1 MNKKELTR
9 ELCKQ
14 IDKNIKKNK
23 YNDAI
28 DNYKKIIAL
37 NPANLNKYLQEF
49 GELYEKQNMP
59 REAIDCYINILKTEK
74 TNMSLI
80 IILTNQ
86 IGVCYSN
93 INEYELAIQYYKKVL
108 QIREIPDVYYNIGMC
123 YTSLKYYKHAEI
135 NLLKA
140 YQMEPNYKIC
150 YNLGKVYYYT
160 KQYDKSIEYYNKCI
174 SKDDN
179 LLYNMSF
186 SYLSQKD
193 FKLGFELYDN
203 RLKFNNI
210 NEQTNFEERAEIPLE
225 YWNGNDICNRL
236 LIAAEQGLGDNIQYY
251 RFVIELSERYPN
263 MKISYFCRKEIS
275 HIFKTYPNI
284 EIINELYNA
293 IVKIN
298 FDYKLYI
305 MSLPKI
311 LNLNTIVPN
320 QINYIKTNE
329 SKLSFWKDK
338 TSQMKYK
345 VGFVYNGLLSS
356 FIEKNIPLE
365 EFETLCDL
373 DINLICIHR
382 KNEIEKDISR
392 INFSDKIT
400 YYDID
405 TEQPF
410 EDTICLLQNLD
421 LLITID
427 TFIVHLAGIL
437 NIKTWLLLGTSE
449 WRWSNDEQKTY
460 WYDSVELIRTNKN
473 QKFKD
478 ILSNI
483 KPKLQ
488 NLITNI

>member
-1 MNKKELTR
+1 MNKRELTR
-9 ELCKQ
+9 DLCKQ
-14 IDKNIKKNK
+14 IEKNIKKNK

-28 DNYKKIIAL
+28 DNYKKIVAL
-37 NPANLNKYLQEF
+37 NPTNINKYLQEL
-49 GELYEKQNMP
+49 GEIYEKQNMP
-59 REAIDCYINILKTEK
+59 RDAIDCYINILKTEK
-74 TNMSLI
+74 TNISTI
-80 IILTNQ
+80 GILTNQ

-93 INEYELAIQYYKKVL
+93 INEHELAIQYFKKVL
-108 QIREIPDVYYNIGMC
+108 KIKELSDVYYNIGIC
-123 YTSLKYYKHAEI
+123 YIKLQSYDNAKI
-135 NLLKA
+135 SLLKA
-140 YQMEPNYKIC
+140 YQIEANYKTCI
-150 YNLGKVYYYT
+150 NLGKIYYYI
-160 KQYDKSIEYYNKCI
+160 KQYDKSIEYYNKCVPN
-174 SKDDN
+174 DYH
-179 LLYNMSF
+179 LLYNLSF
-186 SYLSQKD
+186 SYLSKKD
-193 FKLGFELYDN
+193 FKTGFELYDN
-203 RLKFNNI
+203 RLTFNNL
-210 NEQTNFEERAEIPLE
+210 NSQTGLQDRLEIPLE
-225 YWNGNDICNRL
+225 YWNGKDICNRL

-251 RFVIELSERYPN
+251 RFIIELSERYPN
-263 MKISYFCRKEIS
+263 MNIYYFCKKEIS
-275 HIFKTYPNI
+275 HIFKTYTNI
-284 EIINELYNA
+284 EIVHELIIFNY
-293 IVKIN
+293 
-298 FDYKLYI
+298 DYKLYI

-311 LNLNTIVPN
+311 LNLTTIVPN

-329 SKLSFWKDK
+329 DKLSFWKDK

-382 KNEIEKDISR
+382 KSEIEKDISR
-392 INFSDKIT
+392 IHFSDKIT

-449 WRWSNDEQKTY
+449 WRWSNDQHKTY
-460 WYDSVELIRTNKN
+460 WYETVELIRTSQD
-473 QKFKD
+473 QKLKD
-478 ILSNI
+478 ILSNV

>member
-1 MNKKELTR
+1 MNKRELTR

-28 DNYKKIIAL
+28 DNYKKIVAL
-37 NPANLNKYLQEF
+37 NPTNLNKYLQEL
-49 GELYEKQNMP
+49 GQIYEKQNML
-59 REAIDCYINILKTEK
+59 REAIDCYINVLKTEK
-74 TNMSLI
+74 TNISTI
-80 IILTNQ
+80 GILTNQ

-93 INEYELAIQYYKKVL
+93 INEYELAIQYFKKVL
-108 QIREIPDVYYNIGMC
+108 KIKELSDVYYNIGLC
-123 YTSLKYYKHAEI
+123 YIKLTSYFNAEI

-140 YQMEPNYKIC
+140 YQIEENYKTC
-150 YNLGKVYYYT
+150 YNLAQIYYYI
-160 KQYDKSIEYYNKCI
+160 KQYDKSIEYYKKCI
-174 SKDDN
+174 PNDDE
-179 LLYNMSF
+179 LLYKSSF
-186 SYLSQKD
+186 SYLSKRD
-193 FKLGFELYDN
+193 FKTGFELYDY
-203 RLKFNNI
+203 RLMFNNV
-210 NEQTNFEERAEIPLE
+210 NSQTGLQERAEIPLE
-225 YWNGNDICNRL
+225 YWNGKDICNRL

-251 RFVIELSERYPN
+251 RFIIELSERYPN
-263 MKISYFCRKEIS
+263 MKICYFCKKEIS
-275 HIFKTYPNI
+275 HIFKTYTNI
-284 EIINELYNA
+284 EILNELCKEIITFNY
-293 IVKIN
+293 
-298 FDYKLYI
+298 DYKLYI

-311 LNLNTIVPN
+311 LNLTTIVPN
-320 QINYIKTNE
+320 QINYINTNE
-329 SKLSFWKDK
+329 DKILFWKDK

-392 INFSDKIT
+392 IHFSDKIT

-437 NIKTWLLLGTSE
+437 NVKTWLLLGTSE
-449 WRWSNDEQKTY
+449 WRWSDDEHKTY
-460 WYDSVELIRTNKN
+460 WYETVEIIRTNKG

-478 ILSNI
+478 ILSNVKI
-483 KPKLQ
+483 KLQ